1 MKHFTIAEF
10 IRSDTA
16 DAKGI
21 NNKIPKDLVPN
32 VEALVDNVLDP
43 LREAYGKPITVN
55 SGFRS
60 PALNKAVG
68 GSATSD
74 HMQGRAAD
82 ITGGSPAENKKLFNL
97 VQSLGLPFDQLI
109 DEKNFAWVHVSYR
122 SEKENRKQVL
132 KL

>member
-1 MKHFTIAEF
+1 MKYFTIAELCK
-10 IRSDTA
+10 SDTA
-16 DAKGI
+16 DRLGI
-21 NNKIPKDLVPN
+21 DNRLPKDLLPN
-32 VEALVDNVLDP
+32 VENLITEVLDP
-43 LREAYGKPITVN
+43 LREWYGKPITIN

>member
-1 MKHFTIAEF
+1 MKYFTIAELCK
-10 IRSDTA
+10 SDTA
-16 DAKGI
+16 DRKGI
-21 NNKIPKDLVPN
+21 DNRCKKEHVANLT
-32 VEALVDNVLDP
+32 ALVDNVLDP
-43 LREAYGKPITVN
+43 LREAYGKPITIN

-97 VQSLGLPFDQLI
+97 VQSLGLPLTSSLTRRTLLGCMSVTGTRRI
-109 DEKNFAWVHVSYR
+109 IESR
-122 SEKENRKQVL
+122 C
-132 KL
+132 